1 MDKLKKSPTE
11 TSKKVQI
18 ELVEKEC
25 LNRVFEWLSS
35 QDPKK
40 GEDEEDPKKKE
51 ELQKK
56 ITLNDLTRALRK
68 MGCSPTKSEVKNMI
82 WEVDDDLDEMISEE
96 EFLTIY
102 KRCISDETGLE
113 PRKFFNLVQFLM
125 YDKDFRGRVTVEETL
140 QILFVRHGR
149 EQLDTEIEAIF
160 GVDERQQDEEEKEIT
175 YQEYVEKVNER
186 ALQEQKKLLDDKR
199 KGKLKGLQKED

>member
-1 MDKLKKSPTE
+1 
-11 TSKKVQI
+11 
-18 ELVEKEC
+18 
-25 LNRVFEWLSS
+25 
-35 QDPKK
+35 
-40 GEDEEDPKKKE
+40 
-51 ELQKK
+51 
-56 ITLNDLTRALRK
+56 
-68 MGCSPTKSEVKNMI
+68 
-82 WEVDDDLDEMISEE
+82 
-96 EFLTIY
+96 
-102 KRCISDETGLE
+102 
-113 PRKFFNLVQFLM
+113 M

-186 ALQEQKKLLDDKR
+186 ALNEQKRLLDDKR

>member
-1 MDKLKKSPTE
+1 
-11 TSKKVQI
+11 
-18 ELVEKEC
+18 
-25 LNRVFEWLSS
+25 
-35 QDPKK
+35 
-40 GEDEEDPKKKE
+40 
-51 ELQKK
+51 
-56 ITLNDLTRALRK
+56 
-68 MGCSPTKSEVKNMI
+68 
-82 WEVDDDLDEMISEE
+82 
-96 EFLTIY
+96 
-102 KRCISDETGLE
+102 
-113 PRKFFNLVQFLM
+113 M